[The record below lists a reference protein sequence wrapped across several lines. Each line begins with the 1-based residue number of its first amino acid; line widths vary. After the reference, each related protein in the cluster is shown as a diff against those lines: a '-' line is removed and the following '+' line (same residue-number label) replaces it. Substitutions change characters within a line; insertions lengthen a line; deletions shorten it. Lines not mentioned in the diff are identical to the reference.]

1 MNLLITD
8 STVLIDLE
16 RANLVSVVFALPCVL
31 AVPDTLYAT
40 ELHPFGGQE
49 LLDLGLR
56 VETLEGSETSAG
68 LALRRTRPGLSVSAA
83 FGLAFAEARGWTIL
97 SEDGLV
103 HAEATSRG
111 IECCGFLWLIDELEK
126 SGCCPLA
133 LLVAGLTVLAAGK
146 RCRLPAREL
155 TDHIER
161 FRVR

>member
-16 RANLVSVVFALPCVL
+16 RADLVRVVFSLPCAI
-31 AVPDTLYAT
+31 AVPDTLYAN
-40 ELHPFGGQE
+40 ELQPFGGPA

-56 VETLEGSETSAG
+56 VEALDGSETSAG
-68 LALRRTRPGLSVSAA
+68 LALRRARPGLSVAAA
-83 FGLAFAEARGWTIL
+83 FGLVLAEARGWTIL
-97 SEDGLV
+97 SVDELV

-111 IECCGFLWLIDELEK
+111 IECCGLLWLLDELEK

-133 LLVAGLTVLAAGK
+133 SLSAGLTVLAAGK

-155 TDHIER
+155 AALLER
-161 FRVR
+161 YRAG